1 MAGGA
6 HSLTAYLPRY
16 RWRMHMFGLGDVTG
30 WLSHWWRD
38 EVVGGSKGPLL
49 VSLLAFV
56 TTFVVTRTITRTI
69 RAGKGPFHNVSDG
82 GVHLHHSTPGVLLL
96 VTGGFVSVGSQY
108 STVLSYAGAV
118 LVGVGS
124 SLVLDEF
131 AMIFHLQDV
140 YWTQEGQL
148 SVNVVTL
155 SAACVAL
162 GVFGVSPL
170 DVGGLSDTELYVRGG
185 VAAVLIVN
193 LGFVAVTAFKGKY
206 PTALLGLFVG
216 PLAWVGAVR
225 LARPHSPWARRLY
238 SPARVAHAT
247 RRADRFDRRWAP
259 IRTRW
264 DDFIG
269 GTPSQPDP
277 TTPGSSGS

>member
-1 MAGGA
+1 
-6 HSLTAYLPRY
+6 
-16 RWRMHMFGLGDVTG
+16 MHMLGFGEATD
-30 WLSHWWRD
+30 WLAQWWRD

-49 VSLLAFV
+49 VSFLAFV
-56 TTFVVTRTITRTI
+56 TTFVVTRAITRTI

-96 VTGGFVSVGSQY
+96 VAGGFVSVGSQQ

-118 LVGVGS
+118 LVGVGA

-140 YWTQEGQL
+140 YWAQEGQL

-162 GVFGVSPL
+162 GVFGISPL

-185 VAAVLIVN
+185 VAAVLLVN

-216 PLAWVGAVR
+216 PLAWVAAVR
-225 LARPHSPWARRLY
+225 MARPHSPWARWFY
-238 SPARVAHAT
+238 SPARLAHAS
-247 RRADRFDRRWAP
+247 RRAARFDARWGP
-259 IRTRW
+259 IRARW
-264 DDFIG
+264 DDLIG

-277 TTPGSSGS
+277 DAPDKLPGTSAT